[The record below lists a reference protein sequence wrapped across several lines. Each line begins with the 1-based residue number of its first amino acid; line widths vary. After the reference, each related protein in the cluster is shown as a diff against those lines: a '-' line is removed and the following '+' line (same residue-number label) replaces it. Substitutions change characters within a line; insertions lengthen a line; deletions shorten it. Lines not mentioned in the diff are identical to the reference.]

1 MKKNLLSFEN
11 KVLLAFTFVLVF
23 GLSAINFVSIL
34 FFKYSL
40 DEQIAKETKLYTEI
54 YKYNPGILLPPY
66 IKTFDHIPDPKKYE
80 ILNIIDGK
88 YMALDI
94 RYKDKKLK
102 EFAFTLL
109 MWEAVLILVLMVL
122 IYFTIIR
129 YIRKEDYIR
138 RYLEIL
144 LLTITHKLGNFLSI
158 QRLNIDIIKSKCRL
172 KAVNRLENAYSIIE
186 KDFKFTIKTLKNL
199 GEAEK
204 NITTINIKDVIE
216 NVIHNFQENLK
227 DKSVRLDIFDAY
239 VKMDPNDVE
248 NIFFAVIENAAKFCE
263 SKVFIKMCSKDKNL
277 YVFIKNDVG
286 MVEKGAGIGLEIA
299 EFLISHY
306 GGEIKTHIGRDF
318 LTMIRLPL

>member
-1 MKKNLLSFEN
+1 
-11 KVLLAFTFVLVF
+11 
-23 GLSAINFVSIL
+23 
-34 FFKYSL
+34 
-40 DEQIAKETKLYTEI
+40 
-54 YKYNPGILLPPY
+54 
-66 IKTFDHIPDPKKYE
+66 
-80 ILNIIDGK
+80 
-88 YMALDI
+88 MALDI
-94 RYKDKKLK
+94 SYKDKKLK

-204 NITTINIKDVIE
+204 NITTVNIKDVIE
-216 NVIHNFQENLK
+216 NVVHHFQENLK

-239 VKMDPNDVE
+239 VKMDPNDIE
-248 NIFFAVIENAAKFCE
+248 NIFFAVIENAAKFSE
-263 SKVFIKMCSKDKNL
+263 NKVFIKMCSKDKNL

-318 LTMIRLPL
+318 LTMIRLSL